1 MVRQTLFVIGG
12 CRSGKSRQALE
23 LAEKLAVDD
32 KIFVA
37 TCVPQDEEMRQ
48 RVTQHQKERGNL
60 WNAVEAPIEVPA
72 TVMAHSAPDN
82 VVLVDCLTLWTS
94 NLLMTAT
101 DGDLD
106 VIRQAVTDLS
116 VSLEKAPGPVILV
129 SNEVGTGV
137 VPENKLARLFR
148 DATGYVNQ
156 QIAAIATSV
165 FWMVAGI
172 PVKIK

>member
-1 MVRQTLFVIGG
+1 MGETIFVIGG

-23 LAEKLAVDD
+23 LAEKLAIGE
-32 KIFVA
+32 KIFIA
-37 TCVPQDEEMRQ
+37 TCVPHDEEMRM
-48 RVTQHQKERGNL
+48 RVTQHRKERGNH
-60 WNAVEAPIEVPA
+60 WNTVEAPIKVPA
-72 TVMAHSAPDN
+72 TVTAHSAPDN

-94 NLLMTAT
+94 NLLMTDT

-106 VIRQAVTDLS
+106 VIREAATDLTT
-116 VSLEKAPGPVILV
+116 SLGNAPGPVILV

-156 QIAAIATSV
+156 QIAAMATSV